1 LTNSKLLST
10 KKSIPIYSID
20 RFKKKSGHPEQ
31 YEIEVFDKN
40 RDFKVTYPHRH
51 DFYEVLFI
59 TQGNGKHTID
69 FHEYK
74 IRPNTIFFLSPGQIH
89 ELELSED
96 IKGYIFLFTSEFYLL
111 NKQDKN
117 HLLELPFF
125 YSISNENPP
134 LYLEK
139 SGDYDLLVDLFKQ
152 ACDENNKNLDDS
164 PELINSIL
172 DIILIICKRLYPK
185 KTEEKKRKGYL
196 LVKKFKQL
204 IEEKYHE
211 NISVKEYAALLSVT
225 ANHLSETVKSITGKT
240 STDLINTKMILEIK
254 RMLTHTEL
262 TVSEISYRMNFTD
275 QSYFSKYFKNV
286 TGVSPNEFRNRKL
299 KV

>member
-1 LTNSKLLST
+1 MVIFVLMST

-51 DFYEVLFI
+51 DFYEILFI
-59 TQGNGKHTID
+59 TRGHGNHIID
-69 FHEYK
+69 FHDYK
-74 IRPNTIFFLSPGQIH
+74 IKPNTIFFLSPGQIH

-125 YSISNENPP
+125 YSISSENPP

-139 SGDYDLLVDLFKQ
+139 SGDYDLLLDLFRQ

-164 PELINSIL
+164 PELISSIL
-172 DIILIICKRLYPK
+172 DIILIICKRLYPRQ
-185 KTEEKKRKGYL
+185 TEEKKKKGHL

-204 IEEKYHE
+204 IEEKYKE
-211 NISVKEYAALLSVT
+211 NIPVKEYAALLSVT
-225 ANHLSETVKSITGKT
+225 ASHLSETVKSITGKT
-240 STDLINTKMILEIK
+240 STDLINNKMILEIK
-254 RMLTHTEL
+254 RMLMHSDL
-262 TVSEISYRMNFTD
+262 GISEIAFQLNFSD
-275 QSYFSKYFKNV
+275 QSYFSKYFKNI
-286 TGVSPNEFRNRKL
+286 TGMTPNEFRAKDI
-299 KV
+299 K